1 MYCCVILHCKIAL
14 FVLFC
19 RLYCVD
25 FIARIVLCG
34 FYFADSIVLW
44 DRIMGSHHPD
54 CIMRNYSF
62 HLFSEKTSL
71 TGLTACWSVRLFI
84 DWLMNCI
91 FHLTRSSWMGI
102 SIYNELAMI
111 GLVLSR
117 EVLYKQRLLSQS
129 QPCSMSR
136 ERVSQKRMF

>member
-1 MYCCVILHCKIAL
+1 
-14 FVLFC
+14 
-19 RLYCVD
+19 
-25 FIARIVLCG
+25 
-34 FYFADSIVLW
+34 
-44 DRIMGSHHPD
+44 
-54 CIMRNYSF
+54 
-62 HLFSEKTSL
+62 
-71 TGLTACWSVRLFI
+71 
-84 DWLMNCI
+84 
-91 FHLTRSSWMGI
+91 MGI